1 MSDPKDIVK
10 LTAMLSAA
18 YPNWNVTE
26 YTNEIYFQ
34 DLQDIPAD
42 ELFIAAQHC
51 RTSTARDQRFAPSA
65 GEIRMAVLELRR
77 AALNVP
83 SAYDAWQEVITGMVE
98 RIGYDAPEW
107 SSPLIT
113 KVVKSLGWRNLCMS
127 ENQTTDRARFV
138 QAYEQLADR
147 AEKEMMLPDKV
158 RNYLEDKGAKL
169 LDTSSQIKQLTKGF
183 EK

>member
-1 MSDPKDIVK
+1 MSEPKDIVK

-42 ELFIAAQHC
+42 ELFVAAQHC

-65 GEIRMAVLELRR
+65 GEIRIAVLDLRH
-77 AALNVP
+77 AALNIP
-83 SAYDAWQEVITGMVE
+83 SSYDAWQEMKIKMVE
-98 RIGYDAPEW
+98 RIGYDEPEW
-107 SSPLIT
+107 SSPLIS
-113 KVVKSLGWRNLCMS
+113 KVVKSLGWYNLCMS
-127 ENQTTDRARFV
+127 ENQTSDRMRFIE
-138 QAYEQLADR
+138 AYNQLAER
-147 AEKEMMLPDKV
+147 AEKEMMLPYNV
-158 RNYLEDKGAKL
+158 RAYLEDQGAKL
-169 LDTSSQIKQLTKGF
+169 LDTSAQIKQLTKGL